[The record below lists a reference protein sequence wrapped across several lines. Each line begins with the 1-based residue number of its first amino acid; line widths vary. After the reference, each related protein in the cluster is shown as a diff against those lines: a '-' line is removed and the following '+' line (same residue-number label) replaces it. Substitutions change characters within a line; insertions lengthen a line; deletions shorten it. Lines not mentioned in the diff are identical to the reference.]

1 MGVGVGGFVII
12 EKCIVVK
19 QSGAGNLGWDDL
31 GMEKGRN
38 FTLQTSLEIFRSL
51 RQEILMQHKKSPC
64 LFSAPTGGSGV
75 ESAEILSLSVT
86 FGGRGAR

>member
-19 QSGAGNLGWDDL
+19 QSGAGNLGWDSL

-38 FTLQTSLEIFRSL
+38 FTLQTSLEIFRSF

-64 LFSAPTGGSGV
+64 LFGAPTGSGV
-75 ESAEILSLSVT
+75 ESAELLSLSVT